1 MENEKNELR
10 EFDHGLSEEALK
22 QVAARVAEI
31 APQVSLVRR
40 FRTALGLSQTELAQ
54 ILSLSQ
60 SGVSKVE
67 TRNDPTLSTLAK
79 MAEARGGT
87 LSLELKT
94 ADGAELRFALA

>member
-1 MENEKNELR
+1 MANEKNDLHEFNHELSD
-10 EFDHGLSEEALK
+10 EILK
-22 QVAARVAEI
+22 RVAARVAEI

-40 FRTALGLSQTELAQ
+40 FRTALGLTQAELAQ
-54 ILSLSQ
+54 ILSVSQ
-60 SGVSKVE
+60 SAVSKVE
-67 TRNDPTLSTLAK
+67 ARNDASLSTLAK